1 MKLEFVIK
9 NLVHSNKIKTQYEL
23 TEVLSKKGF
32 TTTQSNISRILKKLN
47 AVKIVDENKDMYYII
62 HSKPIEIGSWAKN
75 MVTVIEHNNHNV
87 IIKTYNRA
95 ADLIGQIIDER
106 NVKNVL
112 ATLSGNCVVLVIPE
126 DIGQIEELVQNLKDM
141 FMMGA
146 DK

>member
-1 MKLEFVIK
+1 
-9 NLVHSNKIKTQYEL
+9 
-23 TEVLSKKGF
+23 
-32 TTTQSNISRILKKLN
+32 LN

-106 NVKNVL
+106 NVKNVM
-112 ATLSGNCVVLVIPE
+112 ATLSGNGVVLVVPE
-126 DIGQIEELVQNLKDM
+126 DIGQIDELVQTLKDM
-141 FMMGA
+141 FMMGS

>member
-23 TEVLSKKGF
+23 TEILLKKGF

-75 MVTVIEHNNHNV
+75 MVTVIEHNGHTV
-87 IIKTYNRA
+87 VIKTYSRA
-95 ADLIGQIIDER
+95 ADLISQVIDER

-112 ATLSGNCVVLVIPE
+112 ATLSGNSVVLVIPE
-126 DIGQIEELVQNLKDM
+126 DVGQIEELVQSLKDM
-141 FMMGA
+141 FMMGS